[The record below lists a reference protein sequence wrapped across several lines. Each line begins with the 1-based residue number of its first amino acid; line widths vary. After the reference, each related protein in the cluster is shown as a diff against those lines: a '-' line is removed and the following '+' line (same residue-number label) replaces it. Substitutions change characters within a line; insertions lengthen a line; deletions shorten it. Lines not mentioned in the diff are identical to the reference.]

1 MATYVPG
8 KRVLQEQYGSGTILE
23 SNEYHTA
30 IDFDDH
36 GVRKFVTGMVE
47 LKATSVP
54 APAKPK
60 RKTRKKAAAK

>member
-1 MATYVPG
+1 MATYVTG

-23 SNEYHTA
+23 SNQYHTA

-47 LKATSVP
+47 LKASSVP
-54 APAKPK
+54 APTKPK

>member
-23 SNEYHTA
+23 STAYHTA